1 VGQAGAWRL
10 VSPSLGLTLEP
21 ASIIDIVAALSIVP
35 WDRRRVSRFEKDAI
49 PHGTL
54 MRGNPFAVASAVAAT
69 QPGSV
74 TVPISQKRMSEIE
87 TELAVIVRELDRI
100 EKARAKRP
108 EQPVP
113 LGAAAVTRSGEV
125 GLRGPSARLRGSPTL
140 RTAPS

>member
-1 VGQAGAWRL
+1 M
-10 VSPSLGLTLEP
+10 
-21 ASIIDIVAALSIVP
+21 
-35 WDRRRVSRFEKDAI
+35 SRFEKDAI

-125 GLRGPSARLRGSPTL
+125 GRRWPSRAAGSPISVHRGRHQAIAWPKAFGVLRGEFAV
-140 RTAPS
+140 

>member
-1 VGQAGAWRL
+1 
-10 VSPSLGLTLEP
+10 
-21 ASIIDIVAALSIVP
+21 
-35 WDRRRVSRFEKDAI
+35 
-49 PHGTL
+49 

-108 EQPVP
+108 EQPAVQCPWAPP
-113 LGAAAVTRSGEV
+113 LLLDLEK
-125 GLRGPSARLRGSPTL
+125 
-140 RTAPS
+140 